1 MNAKVTPTNTVR
13 LTQAG
18 RLPQAKGATSA
29 TSVAA
34 LSPAQQCM
42 SSAAASPGVRRRER
56 LHVWEMPSMFH
67 CSVLGTCLS
76 LSELQSIARRAR
88 HGTLPGAT
96 AYEVHVHFVK
106 ALATC
111 NSLSKLVDKA
121 LEKRYS
127 LVARTLRRAQ
137 SERELEVLW
146 KETLD
151 HGDVAGAYWAAMSHP
166 LATETLHWRLFGEV
180 HMLSHLLGA
189 SRQSDLCRLHKLELT
204 CTELDG
210 QLGLVKQQQ
219 RAVRKQR
226 DKFAQD
232 LTDKQLEAERLA
244 RRLVLAE
251 ARVAAVRAVDG
262 VGTLEAQVAELQAEL
277 DRSRE
282 RADLA
287 DARSAETCRWLE
299 QARAAAAAASDR
311 QQQLL
316 EENEALEAE
325 LRENVRGVLE
335 ASEVASEAVE
345 PQRLEGRRILYV
357 GGRSHLVPYYRV
369 IVERRGAEFLH
380 HDGGLEA
387 SLDALTRGL
396 STVDAVVCPMDC
408 VSHAAC
414 SKVKQACKRL
424 GKQFIPLRSS
434 GLSSFARGI
443 QSVA

>member
-1 MNAKVTPTNTVR
+1 MNAKVTLTNTGK
-13 LTQAG
+13 LTKSG
-18 RLPQAKGATSA
+18 RPASPVA
-29 TSVAA
+29 SVA
-34 LSPAQQCM
+34 LSPAQECM
-42 SSAAASPGVRRRER
+42 SSAAASPSVRRER

-76 LSELQSIARRAR
+76 LSELQAIARRAR
-88 HGTLPGAT
+88 HGVLPGAT

-127 LVARTLRRAQ
+127 LAARALRRAQ
-137 SERELEVLW
+137 SERELEALW
-146 KETLD
+146 KDTLD
-151 HGDVAGAYWAAMSHP
+151 HGDIAGAYWAAMSHP
-166 LATETLHWRLFGEV
+166 LATEALHWRLFGEI

-204 CTELDG
+204 CSELDS

-226 DKFAQD
+226 DKLAQD
-232 LTDKQLEAERLA
+232 FSDKQLEAERLG

-251 ARVAAVRAVDG
+251 DRAAAARALDG
-262 VGTLEAQVAELQAEL
+262 VGMLEARAAELQAEL
-277 DRSRE
+277 DRSRA

-287 DARSAETCRWLE
+287 DARVAETCRWLD
-299 QARAAAAAASDR
+299 QAREAAAAASDR
-311 QQQLL
+311 LNQLL

-335 ASEVASEAVE
+335 ASGVSADAAEQ
-345 PQRLEGRRILYV
+345 QRLDGRRILYV

-369 IVERRGAEFLH
+369 LVERRGAEFLH
-380 HDGGLEA
+380 HDGGVEE

-396 STVDAVVCPMDC
+396 TTVDAVVCPMDC

-414 SKVKQACKRL
+414 IKVKQACKRL

-443 QSVA
+443 RNVA